1 MMEGGEFGGGSHGF
15 NGKWRGVSRQ
25 QQSYKGEGGLQKV
38 VNFPFHYSFQKC
50 NKNIQSNKVEV
61 AISI

>member
-1 MMEGGEFGGGSHGF
+1 MVLSCGGGGSV
-15 NGKWRGVSRQ
+15 VSNKVI
-25 QQSYKGEGGLQKV
+25 KGEGGLQKV

>member
-25 QQSYKGEGGLQKV
+25 QQSYKGEGGLQRV
-38 VNFPFHYSFQKC
+38 VNFHFIIRFR
-50 NKNIQSNKVEV
+50 NVIRIFKV
-61 AISI
+61 IK